1 MALRKLV
8 RDVMVRDIVTIS
20 PFSTLREA
28 LLMMRDRNVKS
39 LVVDRHD
46 SHDAFG
52 LLTYTHILKTIIA
65 EEGDIDLVNVYDVCA
80 KPALSVHPDLA
91 TRHAAHMMH
100 GHNVKRLLVT
110 ENNQAVG
117 IITTN
122 DLVRD
127 VLRLIEQ

>member
-1 MALRKLV
+1 MTAKKLV
-8 RDVMVRDIVTIS
+8 RDVMVSNIVTIS

-28 LLMMRDRNVKS
+28 LRVMKERNVKS

-46 SHDAFG
+46 RHDAYG
-52 LLTYTHILKTIIA
+52 MLTYTHILKTIIA
-65 EEGDIDLVNVYDVCA
+65 EDGDIDLINVYDVCA

-91 TRHAAHMMH
+91 TRHAAHLMY
-100 GHNVKRLLVT
+100 GNNIKRLLVT
-110 ENNQAVG
+110 DNNEAVG

-127 VLRLIEQ
+127 VLQLME